1 MPLYDL
7 DEEEVDLEIAD
18 HYFANKLLD
27 FQRKPKN
34 LD

>member
-1 MPLYDL
+1 MPL
-7 DEEEVDLEIAD
+7 VDMDGDPVAPELGD
-18 HYFANKLLD
+18 RYFANKLLD